1 MIALICF
8 SLKCKKTA
16 CVYARSLSYWPHRQS
31 VSAEAAMS
39 ALVST
44 ANGNC
49 QPTLTPTHLYIHT
62 ISLICLDICL
72 LITCVHVPTF
82 QLIFPLDH
90 MSHMR
95 YVDPADSWLSAWMS
109 WLLVSWGQHVTF
121 VIYCKWHFTALGMNS
136 VSGAYSHTHTHTA
149 IYILN
154 VFNVSVCSLRDCECL
169 FDVLH
174 DIQNI

>member
-1 MIALICF
+1 M
-8 SLKCKKTA
+8 
-16 CVYARSLSYWPHRQS
+16 CVCTVTVILTSSS
-31 VSAEAAMS
+31 VS
-39 ALVST
+39 VSRSSNEC
-44 ANGNC
+44 AC
-49 QPTLTPTHLYIHT
+49 QHRKWQLPTYTHTHTPLHTHN
-62 ISLICLDICL
+62 ISHLPRHLSVNHLCSCNNI
-72 LITCVHVPTF
+72 PTF

-136 VSGAYSHTHTHTA
+136 VSGAYSHTHTA